1 MPSHVHER
9 LGCLIRRDILVQLD
23 AFSKGNDLAA
33 TLAQNIR
40 PSGSSS
46 IFLEDGAR
54 RDPDMQFTYTGAL
67 YPSLIVEIA
76 YTQSRKGGGK
86 NLMALAE
93 QYITESNGSIRT
105 VIGISLDYR
114 DTKKATLSIWH
125 PKYGLD
131 VQGEYLAADETV
143 ISQVRKIDTSM
154 LK

>member
-1 MPSHVHER
+1 MPSNVHER
-9 LGCLIRRDILVQLD
+9 LGCLIRCDIFAQLD
-23 AFSKGNDLAA
+23 AFRKGNNLAA

-40 PSGSSS
+40 PSGSGS

-54 RDPDMQFTYTGAL
+54 RDPDMQFKYTGAQ

-76 YTQSRKGGGK
+76 YTQSRKDGGK

-93 QYITESNGSIRT
+93 QYITESSGSIQT
-105 VIGISLDYR
+105 VIGISLDYQR
-114 DTKKATLSIWH
+114 GKKATVSIWH

-143 ISQVRKIDTSM
+143 ISQVRKIDTFM
-154 LK
+154 FK